1 MEQLLW
7 SETDSEQKLY
17 SVCLTGDVCM
27 AGQYCPAG
35 SANGTYCP
43 PGTYLDTT
51 GARQESDCLACTQGQ
66 YCDGYGNDLPTGSCD
81 AGYYC
86 PTGMNVSSPA
96 EYTCPE
102 GRWQ

>member
-1 MEQLLW
+1 
-7 SETDSEQKLY
+7 
-17 SVCLTGDVCM
+17 M

-51 GARQESDCLACTQGQ
+51 GARQESDCLPCTQGQ
-66 YCDGYGNDLPTGSCD
+66 YCDGYGNDLPTGFCD

-86 PTGMNVSSPA
+86 PVGMNVSSPA

-102 GRWQ
+102 GRAVFS

>member
-1 MEQLLW
+1 
-7 SETDSEQKLY
+7 
-17 SVCLTGDVCM
+17 M
-27 AGQYCPAG
+27 AGQYCPEG

-51 GARQESDCLACTQGQ
+51 GGRQESDCLPCTQGY
-66 YCDGYGNDLPTGSCD
+66 YCDGYGNDNPTGQCS

-86 PTGMNVSSPA
+86 PTGMNVSTPA

-102 GRWQ
+102 GERCCVCMYVGGGLGVGGGCVCVCVWGG